1 MEALYKGRHCW
12 PNDFANWISPCSDTC
27 FSEIIESVC
36 ERFEASEKAS
46 THNKNTFEKEELF
59 MDQGCSKYV
68 KISII
73 IGVPNMAS

>member
-1 MEALYKGRHCW
+1 MNAT
-12 PNDFANWISPCSDTC
+12 S
-27 FSEIIESVC
+27 
-36 ERFEASEKAS
+36 EASEKAS

-59 MDQGCSKYV
+59 MDQGYSKYV

>member
-1 MEALYKGRHCW
+1 MKMNARSEA
-12 PNDFANWISPCSDTC
+12 F
-27 FSEIIESVC
+27 
-36 ERFEASEKAS
+36 ERAS
-46 THNKNTFEKEELF
+46 THNENTFEKEELF